1 MGVGIIFLGILI
13 HSLPYHMFSWTKKAI
28 LISCLFAVSSQQN
41 LFAQDTRGTHPF
53 NGIYTGATIDKIAF
67 PIGGIGA
74 GMFCLEGTGTI
85 SHMSVRNRPDV
96 FNEPVIFG
104 AICIKGKPN
113 KAAVLEGSIPDW
125 KKFGLPKGGMGD
137 PDMDWGL
144 NRFQSSTFLTRF
156 PFAEIALEDKEMPVK
171 VTITGWSPFV
181 PTDPDNSSLPVGAL
195 EYVFT
200 NVTGEAH
207 DYVFSFNA
215 RNFMAF
221 RRDTTGSSSIRPT
234 ENGFVLCQA
243 ATPGAPEKQGDFAI
257 FTHDADDSTI
267 VDHSWF
273 RGNWYDPLSMA
284 WNHIQKGD
292 VLAVP
297 PIDKNA
303 TGASLFVPFHLK
315 PGQTKKITVLMAW
328 YAPNT
333 RLRLGT
339 DPQSPADIA
348 IAPNP
353 ADTAHYYQPWY
364 AGRFNSIND
373 VITYWSSQ
381 YNQLKKNSSLFRDA
395 FYNSTLPPEVV
406 EAVAANLCTL
416 KSTTTLRQPDGRFWG
431 WEGSEDEVGSC
442 PGSCTHVWNYAQALP
457 HLFPSLERSIRETE
471 FNEDQDSAG
480 HQTFRAALPI
490 RPEAHNFYAAADGQ
504 LGGIIRVYREWRIS
518 GDSNWL
524 AKIYPK
530 VILSLDYCIRTWDP
544 RHVGALEEPH
554 HNTYDIEFWG
564 ADPMCTGM
572 YLGALEAIS
581 KMGAYLHQ
589 DVTLYQELASKG
601 KSLMENQLFNG
612 DYFIQK
618 IRWTGLNA
626 KDPVEAS
633 KSSYGGS
640 YSPDAIA
647 LLQKEGPKYQYG
659 RGCLSDGMLG
669 IWLAQVCGLQSPLDT
684 HKVEKHLLSVYTYNF
699 RQDLS
704 THNNPQRPGYAL
716 GHEGGLLLCS
726 WPEGGQLSL
735 PFVYSNEVWTG
746 IEYEVA
752 SHLMLMGKVKE
763 GLAIVRACRKRY
775 DGRVRNPFDEYEWGH
790 WYARAMSSY
799 ALLEALTGVRYDAV
813 EKTLYIHSSIGDFTS
828 FLSTDSGFGNVIY
841 KNGIVTIKT
850 AYGTIPVTKTV
861 IIR

>member
-1 MGVGIIFLGILI
+1 
-13 HSLPYHMFSWTKKAI
+13 MFQWTKKAI
-28 LISCLFAVSSQQN
+28 FISCLFVVGST
-41 LFAQDTRGTHPF
+41 LFAQDRTAAHSF

-74 GMFCLEGTGTI
+74 GMFCLEGTAAI
-85 SHMSVRNRPDV
+85 SHMSIRNRPDV

-113 KAAVLEGSIPDW
+113 KAAVLEGPVPDW

-144 NRFQSSTFLTRF
+144 RRFNSSTFLARF
-156 PFAEIALEDKEMPVK
+156 PFAEIALRDKDLPVK
-171 VTITGWSPFV
+171 VTISGWSPFI

-195 EYVFT
+195 EYIFT
-200 NVTGEAH
+200 NVTSETQ

-221 RRDTTGSSSIRPT
+221 RGDTTGSSSIRPT
-234 ENGFVLCQA
+234 KNGFILCQA
-243 ATPGAPEKQGDFAI
+243 ATPGASEKQGDFAI
-257 FTHDADDSTI
+257 FTHDIDDSTV

-284 WNHIQKGD
+284 WNHIQNAD
-292 VLAVP
+292 IQAVP
-297 PIDKNA
+297 PIEKNA
-303 TGASLFVPFHLK
+303 TGASLFVPFRLK

-328 YAPNT
+328 YVSNT

-339 DPQSPADIA
+339 DPQSPADVA
-348 IAPNP
+348 IPPNP
-353 ADTAHYYQPWY
+353 NDTAHYYKPWY
-364 AGRFNSIND
+364 AGRFASID
-373 VITYWSSQ
+373 EVISYWRSQ
-381 YNQLKKNSSLFRDA
+381 YSQLRKNSSLFRDA

-431 WEGSEDEVGSC
+431 WEGSEDNVGSC

-490 RPEAHNFYAAADGQ
+490 RPVAHNFYAAADGQ
-504 LGGIIRVYREWRIS
+504 LGGITRVYREWRIS

-524 AKIYPK
+524 AKLYPK
-530 VILSLDYCIRTWDP
+530 IVLSLDYCIHTWDP

-564 ADPMCTGM
+564 ADPMCTGI

-589 DVTLYQELASKG
+589 DVTLYRELASKG
-601 KSLMENQLFNG
+601 KSLMEKQLFNG
-612 DYFIQK
+612 DYFVQK
-618 IRWTGLNA
+618 IQWTGLNA

-633 KSSYGGS
+633 KSSYGGT

-669 IWLAQVCGLQSPLDT
+669 IWLAQVCGLESPLDT
-684 HKVEKHLLSVYTYNF
+684 HKVEKHLVSVYTYNF
-699 RQDLS
+699 RRDLS
-704 THNNPQRPGYAL
+704 NHNNPQRPGYAL

-752 SHLMLMGKVKE
+752 SHLMLMGRVKE
-763 GLAIVRACRKRY
+763 GLDIVRACRKRY
-775 DGRVRNPFDEYEWGH
+775 NGRVRNPFDEYEWGH

-799 ALLEALTGVRYDAV
+799 ALLEALTGARYDAV

-828 FLSTDSGFGNVIY
+828 FLSTASGFGNVTY
-841 KNGIVTIKT
+841 KSGIATVKT
-850 AYGTIPVTKTV
+850 VYGTIPVTKTV
-861 IIR
+861 IVR